1 MKPWTKAILCLG
13 LLLPFIHAK
22 ASWPKPMSGFFNI
35 ETFTF
40 DSGEMIDSL
49 NVSYQTLGE
58 LKVNPDGTNNAV
70 VLLHGTT
77 GSSAQFLVEEFAGAL
92 FNPGQPLDANQPG
105 LRASFP
111 KYQYPDMIRADHLRL
126 TEHFK
131 LNRTRLSLGVSMGG
145 MHTWMMGAEYPGFSD
160 ALMPIS
166 SSPVEIAGHNR
177 LFRKFITELITIDP
191 AWKGGDYEKQPAAG
205 LGGALM
211 IQLVL
216 LSSPS
221 YWQRAF
227 PTREAVDKYV
237 DEHII
242 PRLEDF
248 DANDQLYAWNASQT
262 YNPKAGLKNIRVPL
276 TAVNTA
282 DDLLNPIELGFLE
295 DGVANDMTPG
305 YGRAVIILASN
316 ETTGH
321 DSYIMAD
328 LWKDELEK
336 LLARS
341 GAYNMSDSKQG
352 GDLFDMAKD
361 GTSIPGDAGKQN
373 TIKSVPNPHQRDGE
387 AAGGLG
393 SSDLAGAADNA
404 VLSASEGRESGVGEG
419 ISATGHDIP
428 QSVTGKPGGR
438 GGTQGKEEIRRD
450 TGAFANREN

>member
-1 MKPWTKAILCLG
+1 MKSWTKAILSLG
-13 LLLPFIHAK
+13 LFSSLIRAE
-22 ASWPKPMSGFFNI
+22 ASWPKLSSGS
-35 ETFTF
+35 FTIQDFAF
-40 DSGEMIDSL
+40 DSGEIIDSL
-49 NVSYQTLGE
+49 NISYQTLGD
-58 LKVNPDGTNNAV
+58 LKVNPDGSSNAV

-92 FNPGQPLDANQPG
+92 FNPGQPLDANEYFIIMRDAIGHGNSSKPSNTG

-111 KYQYPDMIRADHLRL
+111 KYQYPDMIRADHHLL
-126 TEHFK
+126 TEHFQ
-131 LNRTRLSLGVSMGG
+131 LNRTRLTLGVSMGG
-145 MHTWMMGAEYPGFSD
+145 MHTWMMGGEYPGFSD

-191 AWKGGDYEKQPAAG
+191 AWKDGNYEKQPAAG

-227 PTREAVDKYV
+227 PTREAMDKYV
-237 DEHII
+237 DDQII

-282 DDLLNPIELGFLE
+282 DDLLNPIELGLLE
-295 DGVANDMTPG
+295 DGVTNDMTPG
-305 YGRAVIILASN
+305 YGRAVTIPASN
-316 ETTGH
+316 DTTGH
-321 DSYIMAD
+321 DSYIVAN
-328 LWKDELEK
+328 LWKNELEK

-341 GAYNMSDSKQG
+341 S
-352 GDLFDMAKD
+352 
-361 GTSIPGDAGKQN
+361 P
-373 TIKSVPNPHQRDGE
+373 
-387 AAGGLG
+387 
-393 SSDLAGAADNA
+393 
-404 VLSASEGRESGVGEG
+404 
-419 ISATGHDIP
+419 
-428 QSVTGKPGGR
+428 
-438 GGTQGKEEIRRD
+438 
-450 TGAFANREN
+450 

>member
-1 MKPWTKAILCLG
+1 MKPWTKAILFLG

-22 ASWPKPMSGFFNI
+22 ASWPKPMSGFFSI

-49 NVSYQTLGE
+49 KISYQTLGE
-58 LKVNPDGTNNAV
+58 LKVNPNGSNNAV

-92 FNPGQPLDANQPG
+92 FNPGQPLDANEYFIIMRDAIGHGESSKPSNTG

-111 KYQYPDMIRADHLRL
+111 KYQYPDMTRAGHTLL
-126 TEHFK
+126 TQHFK
-131 LNRTRLSLGVSMGG
+131 LNRTRLTLGVSMGG
-145 MHTWMMGAEYPGFSD
+145 MHTWMMHGEYPGFSD
-160 ALMPIS
+160 DLMPIS

-191 AWKGGDYEKQPAAG
+191 AWKGGDYGKQPAAG

-211 IQLVL
+211 IQLLL

-221 YWQRAF
+221 YWQRSF
-227 PTREAVDKYV
+227 PTRKAVDKYV

-262 YNPKAGLKNIRVPL
+262 YNPKAGLKNIMVPL

-305 YGRAVIILASN
+305 YGRAVIIPADN
-316 ETTGH
+316 KTTGH

-341 GAYNMSDSKQG
+341 GA
-352 GDLFDMAKD
+352 
-361 GTSIPGDAGKQN
+361 
-373 TIKSVPNPHQRDGE
+373 
-387 AAGGLG
+387 
-393 SSDLAGAADNA
+393 
-404 VLSASEGRESGVGEG
+404 
-419 ISATGHDIP
+419 
-428 QSVTGKPGGR
+428 
-438 GGTQGKEEIRRD
+438 
-450 TGAFANREN
+450 

>member
-1 MKPWTKAILCLG
+1 MKPWTKGSLCLG
-13 LLLPFIHAK
+13 LSSPFIHAN
-22 ASWPKPMSGFFNI
+22 ASWPKPMSGIFNV

-40 DSGEMIDSL
+40 DSSEVIDSP
-49 NVSYQTLGE
+49 NISYQTLGE
-58 LKVNPDGTNNAV
+58 LKVNPDGCNNAV

-77 GSSAQFLVEEFAGAL
+77 GSSAQFLVEELAGAL
-92 FNPGQPLDANQPG
+92 FNPGQPLDANEYFIIIRDAIGHGNSSKSSNTG

-111 KYQYPDMIRADHLRL
+111 KYQYPDMIRADHLL

-131 LNRTRLSLGVSMGG
+131 LNRTRLTLGVSICG
-145 MHTWMMGAEYPGFSD
+145 MHIWMMGGEYPGFSD

-166 SSPVEIAGHNR
+166 SSPVKIAGHNR

-191 AWKGGDYEKQPAAG
+191 AWEGGDYEKQPAAG

-227 PTREAVDKYV
+227 PTREAVDKFV
-237 DEHII
+237 DEQII

-248 DANDQLYAWNASQT
+248 DANDQLYVWNASQT

-295 DGVANDMTPG
+295 DGVANDMTPR
-305 YGRAVIILASN
+305 YGRAVTIPASN
-316 ETTGH
+316 QATGH

-328 LWKDELEK
+328 LWKSELEK

-341 GAYNMSDSKQG
+341 
-352 GDLFDMAKD
+352 
-361 GTSIPGDAGKQN
+361 
-373 TIKSVPNPHQRDGE
+373 
-387 AAGGLG
+387 
-393 SSDLAGAADNA
+393 
-404 VLSASEGRESGVGEG
+404 SA
-419 ISATGHDIP
+419 
-428 QSVTGKPGGR
+428 
-438 GGTQGKEEIRRD
+438 
-450 TGAFANREN
+450 

>member
-1 MKPWTKAILCLG
+1 MKLWTKGILSLAFFSP
-13 LLLPFIHAK
+13 LIYAE
-22 ASWPKPMSGFFNI
+22 ASWPKPTSGSFNI
-35 ETFTF
+35 EDFSF
-40 DSGEMIDSL
+40 DSGEIIESL
-49 NVSYQTLGE
+49 NISYQTLGE
-58 LKVNPDGTNNAV
+58 LKVNPDGSNNAV
-70 VLLHGTT
+70 LLLHGTT

-92 FNPGQPLDANQPG
+92 FNPGQPLDANEYFIIMRDAIGHGNSSKPSITG

-111 KYQYPDMIRADHLRL
+111 KYQYSDMIRADHLLL

-131 LNRTRLSLGVSMGG
+131 LNRTRLTLGVSMGG
-145 MHTWMMGAEYPGFSD
+145 MHTWMMGSEYPGFSD
-160 ALMPIS
+160 ALMPVAC
-166 SSPVEIAGHNR
+166 SPVEIAGHNR

-221 YWQRAF
+221 YWQRVF

-242 PRLEDF
+242 PRLEEY

-282 DDLLNPIELGFLE
+282 DDLLNPVELGFLE
-295 DGVANDMTPG
+295 DGVTNDMTPG
-305 YGRAVIILASN
+305 YGRAVTIPASN

-321 DSYIMAD
+321 DSYIMAG

-341 GAYNMSDSKQG
+341 GA
-352 GDLFDMAKD
+352 
-361 GTSIPGDAGKQN
+361 
-373 TIKSVPNPHQRDGE
+373 
-387 AAGGLG
+387 
-393 SSDLAGAADNA
+393 
-404 VLSASEGRESGVGEG
+404 
-419 ISATGHDIP
+419 
-428 QSVTGKPGGR
+428 
-438 GGTQGKEEIRRD
+438 
-450 TGAFANREN
+450 

>member
-1 MKPWTKAILCLG
+1 MKPWTKAILSLG
-13 LLLPFIHAK
+13 LFSPLICAK
-22 ASWPKPMSGFFNI
+22 ASWPKPTRGIFNI
-35 ETFTF
+35 ETFAF
-40 DSGEMIDSL
+40 DSGEVIDSL
-49 NVSYQTLGE
+49 NISYQTLGE
-58 LKVNPDGTNNAV
+58 LKVHPDGSNNAV

-92 FNPGQPLDANQPG
+92 FNPGQPLDANQYFIIMRDAIGHGNSSKPSNTG

-111 KYQYPDMIRADHLRL
+111 KYQYPDMIRADHVLL
-126 TEHFK
+126 TERFK
-131 LNRTRLSLGVSMGG
+131 LNRTRLTLGVSMGG
-145 MHTWMMGAEYPGFSD
+145 MHTWMMGGEYPGFSD
-160 ALMPIS
+160 ALMPIAS
-166 SSPVEIAGHNR
+166 FPVEIAGHNR

-227 PTREAVDKYV
+227 PTREAVNNYV

-242 PRLEDF
+242 PHLEDY

-305 YGRAVIILASN
+305 YGRAVTIPASN

-328 LWKDELEK
+328 LWKIELEK

-341 GAYNMSDSKQG
+341 
-352 GDLFDMAKD
+352 
-361 GTSIPGDAGKQN
+361 
-373 TIKSVPNPHQRDGE
+373 
-387 AAGGLG
+387 AA
-393 SSDLAGAADNA
+393 
-404 VLSASEGRESGVGEG
+404 
-419 ISATGHDIP
+419 
-428 QSVTGKPGGR
+428 
-438 GGTQGKEEIRRD
+438 
-450 TGAFANREN
+450 

>member
-1 MKPWTKAILCLG
+1 MKTWNKVILTVG
-13 LLLPFIHAK
+13 LFSPLIYAK
-22 ASWPKPMSGFFNI
+22 ASWPMPTRGSFNI
-35 ETFTF
+35 EDFNF
-40 DSGEMIDSL
+40 DSGEKIDSL
-49 NVSYQTLGE
+49 NISYQTIGE
-58 LKVNPDGTNNAV
+58 LKVNPDGSNNAV

-92 FNPGQPLDANQPG
+92 FNAGQPLDANEYFIVMRDAIGHGNSSKPSNTG

-111 KYQYPDMIRADHLRL
+111 KYQYPDMIRADHLL
-126 TEHFK
+126 MTEHFK
-131 LNRTRLSLGVSMGG
+131 LNRTRLTLGVSMGG
-145 MHTWMMGAEYPGFSD
+145 MHTWMMGEEYPGFSD

-262 YNPKAGLKNIRVPL
+262 YNPKASLKNIMVPL

-282 DDLLNPIELGFLE
+282 DDLLNPIELGLLE

-305 YGRAVIILASN
+305 YGRAVTIPASN

-328 LWKDELEK
+328 IWKDELEK

-341 GAYNMSDSKQG
+341 S
-352 GDLFDMAKD
+352 L
-361 GTSIPGDAGKQN
+361 
-373 TIKSVPNPHQRDGE
+373 
-387 AAGGLG
+387 
-393 SSDLAGAADNA
+393 
-404 VLSASEGRESGVGEG
+404 
-419 ISATGHDIP
+419 
-428 QSVTGKPGGR
+428 
-438 GGTQGKEEIRRD
+438 
-450 TGAFANREN
+450 